1 MNKTRKSISVIITI
15 LLVCSIIFA
24 VSSIFLRVIVLNKNT
39 YTNILDKNNTYEQ
52 ITTSVYDKIDAIL
65 SAKNINYDIKESI
78 ITEDD
83 IRKEADTMIS
93 GLIDYLETGENNIKP
108 LNTEIYK
115 QRVADILQSIFGN
128 LKSDKNDLSYNS
140 NIKLDNMAYSGHP
153 VMFSNMVVNKEQ
165 SQVEQ
170 NTINVEKLMSKD
182 EAEARVREILKE
194 KGLTEEQAIEKAR
207 KKGITE
213 EQALN
218 ILAGYGITIDGDST
232 ESTAEKTDSDTSSNN
247 NSSAQENQANV
258 KNSSEGSSNSKITN
272 PTDQPGVSKSAKSQ
286 LENITKKL
294 QSEAEDNINKE
305 VEKINLNKM
314 LGSSKLQKIAK
325 VTSISYKLFWL
336 FIILPFILMGM
347 LIKINGG
354 DFNSSLKYI
363 RNAFLSS
370 GLVLLAISSGAYF
383 FKAYEKINISQ
394 AYLVDTISY
403 TIKYFS
409 NILLV
414 YGAIIFVIGLLMFLP
429 KLRRRLN

>member
-1 MNKTRKSISVIITI
+1 MDKTRKSISVIIAI

-24 VSSIFLRVIVLNKNT
+24 VLSIFLRAIVLNKNT

-165 SQVEQ
+165 SQVGQ
-170 NTINVEKLMSKD
+170 NTINVEKLMSKE

-218 ILAGYGITIDGDST
+218 ILAGYGITIDDDST
-232 ESTAEKTDSDTSSNN
+232 GSTAEKTTSDTRND
-247 NSSAQENQANV
+247 NSPAQENQGDV

>member
-1 MNKTRKSISVIITI
+1 MNKTRKSISVIISI

-24 VSSIFLRVIVLNKNT
+24 VLSIFLRVIVLNKNT

-165 SQVEQ
+165 SQVGQ
-170 NTINVEKLMSKD
+170 NTINVEKLMSKE

-218 ILAGYGITIDGDST
+218 ILAGYGITIDDDST
-232 ESTAEKTDSDTSSNN
+232 GSTAEKTTSDTSND
-247 NSSAQENQANV
+247 NSPAQENQGDV
-258 KNSSEGSSNSKITN
+258 KSSSEGSSNSKITN

-294 QSEAEDNINKE
+294 QSEAESNIDKE

-325 VTSISYKLFWL
+325 ITSISYKLFWL
-336 FIILPFILMGM
+336 FIILPFIFMGM

-383 FKAYEKINISQ
+383 LKVYEKINISQ
-394 AYLVDTISY
+394 AYLVDTISC
-403 TIKYFS
+403 TVKYFS

-429 KLRRRLN
+429 KLRRRIN

>member
-1 MNKTRKSISVIITI
+1 MDKTRKSISVIIAI

-24 VSSIFLRVIVLNKNT
+24 ALSIFLRVIVLNKNT

-93 GLIDYLETGENNIKP
+93 GLIDYLETGENDIKP

-128 LKSDKNDLSYNS
+128 LKSDKNDLSYNG
-140 NIKLDNMAYSGHP
+140 NIKLDNMAYSGHH
-153 VMFSNMVVNKEQ
+153 VRFGNMVVNKEQ
-165 SQVEQ
+165 SQVGQ
-170 NTINVEKLMSKD
+170 NTINVEKLMSKED
-182 EAEARVREILKE
+182 AEARVREILKE

-218 ILAGYGITIDGDST
+218 ILAGYGVTIDDDST

-247 NSSAQENQANV
+247 NSSAQENQGDV
-258 KNSSEGSSNSKITN
+258 KNSSEGSSNSKMTN
-272 PTDQPGVSKSAKSQ
+272 STDQPEVSKSAKSQ

-294 QSEAEDNINKE
+294 QSEAENNIEKE

-325 VTSISYKLFWL
+325 ITSISYKLFL
-336 FIILPFILMGM
+336 VIYNITVYFYG
-347 LIKINGG
+347 
-354 DFNSSLKYI
+354 
-363 RNAFLSS
+363 NANQN
-370 GLVLLAISSGAYF
+370 
-383 FKAYEKINISQ
+383 KW
-394 AYLVDTISY
+394 
-403 TIKYFS
+403 
-409 NILLV
+409 
-414 YGAIIFVIGLLMFLP
+414 
-429 KLRRRLN
+429 RRF

>member
-1 MNKTRKSISVIITI
+1 MNKTRKSISVIIAI

-24 VSSIFLRVIVLNKNT
+24 VLSIFLKAIVLNKNT

-165 SQVEQ
+165 SQVGQ
-170 NTINVEKLMSKD
+170 NTINVEKLMSKE

-218 ILAGYGITIDGDST
+218 ILAGYGITIDDDST
-232 ESTAEKTDSDTSSNN
+232 GSTAEKTTSDTSND
-247 NSSAQENQANV
+247 NSPAQENQGDV

-383 FKAYEKINISQ
+383 FKVYEKINISQ

>member
-24 VSSIFLRVIVLNKNT
+24 VLSIFLRVIVLNKNT

-83 IRKEADTMIS
+83 IRKEADAMIS

-128 LKSDKNDLSYNS
+128 LKSDKNDLSYNG
-140 NIKLDNMAYSGHP
+140 NIRLDNMSYSGHP
-153 VMFSNMVVNKEQ
+153 VRFSNMVVNKEQ
-165 SQVEQ
+165 SQVGQ

-218 ILAGYGITIDGDST
+218 ILAGYGITIDDDST

-247 NSSAQENQANV
+247 NSSAQENQGDV
-258 KNSSEGSSNSKITN
+258 KNSSEGSSNSKMTN
-272 PTDQPGVSKSAKSQ
+272 FTDQPEVSKSAKSQ

-294 QSEAEDNINKE
+294 QSEAENNIEKE

-325 VTSISYKLFWL
+325 ITSISYKLFWL
-336 FIILPFILMGM
+336 FIILPFIFMGM

-363 RNAFLSS
+363 RNSFLSS
-370 GLVLLAISSGAYF
+370 GLVLLAISSGACF
-383 FKAYEKINISQ
+383 FKVYEKINISQ

>member
-1 MNKTRKSISVIITI
+1 M
-15 LLVCSIIFA
+15 CSIIFA

-272 PTDQPGVSKSAKSQ
+272 HTDQPGVSKSAKSQ
-286 LENITKKL
+286 LENITKEL

>member
-272 PTDQPGVSKSAKSQ
+272 HTDQPGVSKSAKSQ
-286 LENITKKL
+286 LENITKEL